1 MPKHEVHAE
10 LTPRLEA
17 YGLDAEARER
27 LQRLWPLLEPHLPAA
42 IDAFIASASKIP
54 QIAANFAK
62 HGARIREL
70 ELAQYSHLLA
80 GKFDDAYA
88 EHCQYSASAHAAIG
102 VEARVRLN
110 SGCVVMRR
118 MTDVIA
124 RHYWFSPATVAAD
137 AKLLTQA
144 IMCDAALMGTMH
156 LQFVRPDARE
166 RGASRSSRR
175 SPSSATPSAPS
186 SAPSR
191 RRPARSPPP
200 PPAFSRPPA
209 KRSAARHRPR
219 PRWARPANA
228 SGVAVPATE
237 ELSQSISEIGE
248 QADRGLAMARTTVS
262 EAERTSQAIRSLDEA
277 ANHIGSVVEL
287 ISKIASQTNLLAL
300 NATIEAARAGEA
312 GKGFAVV
319 ASEVKQLANQTS
331 QATGEI
337 SSQVTEIQDAT
348 RRAVSEITSIA
359 GIIQN
364 LTGVATSIAAAVEQ
378 QSASARQIA
387 SSMQIAA
394 QNTVHTAEEIKAV
407 EQVARRGADAA
418 GEIQSWTERL
428 SARAVALESKVGEFF
443 ERVRTDQPQ
452 GTTATGA
459 AAAPA
464 VPQTRAS

>member
-1 MPKHEVHAE
+1 MGS
-10 LTPRLEA
+10 TPRRVA
-17 YGLDAEARER
+17 R
-27 LQRLWPLLEPHLPAA
+27 LQRLWPLLEPHLAGG
-42 IDAFIASASKIP
+42 DRRLHRERVEDSADRR
-54 QIAANFAK
+54 QFRQ
-62 HGARIREL
+62 ARDRIHEL
-70 ELAQYSHLLA
+70 ELAQYRHLLA

-88 EHCQYSASAHAAIG
+88 EYCQYSAREHAAIG
-102 VEARVRLN
+102 VQARVRLN

-124 RHYWFSPATVAAD
+124 RHYWFSPATVAAN
-137 AKLLTQA
+137 AKLITPGDHVRRGDHGHHASAVRRQTRASRRKQIEQA
-144 IMCDAALMGTMH
+144 IQEFGDTIGTVIGAIKEATGSLATTSAGLQQAASETLGRM
-156 LQFVRPDARE
+156 
-166 RGASRSSRR
+166 ASA
-175 SPSSATPSAPS
+175 SSAL
-186 SAPSR
+186 
-191 RRPARSPPP
+191 
-200 PPAFSRPPA
+200 
-209 KRSAARHRPR
+209 
-219 PRWARPANA
+219 
-228 SGVAVPATE
+228 GVTGSCVEIAVPASE
-237 ELSQSISEIGE
+237 ELSQSIAEIGS

-277 ANHIGSVVEL
+277 ARHIGSVVEL

-337 SSQVTEIQDAT
+337 SNQVTEIQDAT

-364 LTGVATSIAAAVEQ
+364 LTGVATSIASAVEQ

-387 SSMQIAA
+387 SSMQTAA
-394 QNTVHTAEEIKAV
+394 QNTMHTADEIKAV

-428 SARAVALESKVGEFF
+428 SARAVALESKVGDFF
-443 ERVRTDQPQ
+443 ERVRTEQPQ
-452 GTTATGA
+452 GA
-459 AAAPA
+459 AGCRRHGFADS
-464 VPQTRAS
+464 ASQGFLD

>member
-1 MPKHEVHAE
+1 MPKHEVQAE
-10 LTPRLEA
+10 LTPRLAA
-17 YGLDAEARER
+17 YGLDAEAIAR
-27 LQRLWPLLEPHLPAA
+27 LQRLWPILEPHLPAA
-42 IDAFIASASKIP
+42 IDAFIDSASKIP

-62 HGARIREL
+62 HGPRIREL
-70 ELAQYSHLLA
+70 ELAQYRHLLC

-88 EHCQYSASAHAAIG
+88 EYCQYSAQAHAEIG
-102 VEARVRLN
+102 VQARVRLN

-124 RHYWFSPATVAAD
+124 RRYWFSPATVAAN
-137 AKLLTQA
+137 AKLITQA
-144 IMCDAALMGTMH
+144 IMCDAAIMGTIH
-156 LQFVRPDARE
+156 LQFVTSARAVRRKQIE
-166 RGASRSSRR
+166 TAIQDFGDTIGTVIGAIKEATGSLATTSAGLQHAASETLGRMASA
-175 SPSSATPSAPS
+175 SSALGTTSECV
-186 SAPSR
+186 
-191 RRPARSPPP
+191 
-200 PPAFSRPPA
+200 
-209 KRSAARHRPR
+209 
-219 PRWARPANA
+219 
-228 SGVAVPATE
+228 GVAVPATE
-237 ELSQSISEIGE
+237 ELSQSISEIGQ
-248 QADRGLAMARTTVS
+248 QATRGLSMARTTVS

-277 ANHIGSVVEL
+277 AKHIGSVVEL
-287 ISKIASQTNLLAL
+287 ISNIASQTNLLAL
-300 NATIEAARAGEA
+300 NATIEAARAGET

-387 SSMQIAA
+387 SSMHTAA

-428 SARAVALESKVGEFF
+428 SARAVALESKVDDFF
-443 ERVRTDQPQ
+443 ERVRTEQPA
-452 GTTATGA
+452 ATPGA
-459 AAAPA
+459 AGIVSRPSQA
-464 VPQTRAS
+464 RAS

>member
-1 MPKHEVHAE
+1 M
-10 LTPRLEA
+10 
-17 YGLDAEARER
+17 
-27 LQRLWPLLEPHLPAA
+27 
-42 IDAFIASASKIP
+42 
-54 QIAANFAK
+54 
-62 HGARIREL
+62 
-70 ELAQYSHLLA
+70 
-80 GKFDDAYA
+80 
-88 EHCQYSASAHAAIG
+88 
-102 VEARVRLN
+102 
-110 SGCVVMRR
+110 
-118 MTDVIA
+118 
-124 RHYWFSPATVAAD
+124 
-137 AKLLTQA
+137 
-144 IMCDAALMGTMH
+144 
-156 LQFVRPDARE
+156 
-166 RGASRSSRR
+166 
-175 SPSSATPSAPS
+175 
-186 SAPSR
+186 
-191 RRPARSPPP
+191 
-200 PPAFSRPPA
+200 
-209 KRSAARHRPR
+209 
-219 PRWARPANA
+219 
-228 SGVAVPATE
+228 PATE
-237 ELSQSISEIGE
+237 ELSHSISEIGE

-262 EAERTSQAIRSLDEA
+262 EAERTTQAIRSLDEA

-287 ISKIASQTNLLAL
+287 ISRIASQTNLLAL

-337 SSQVTEIQDAT
+337 SNQVTEIQDAA
-348 RRAVSEITSIA
+348 RRAVAEITSIA

-428 SARAVALESKVGEFF
+428 SARAVALESKVGDFF

-452 GTTATGA
+452 GTAATGG

-464 VPQTRAS
+464 VPQTRVS